1 MKSLLRNAA
10 VFFCKELKKRDI
22 AIEDGVVLSIADS
35 ISEDGFDYVIDY
47 SNKVIVPGLVDV
59 HVHLREPGF
68 SYKETIRTG
77 SEAGARGGFTALC
90 AMPNLNP
97 VPDSVTHLQEEL
109 DIIKNTAVIPVYP
122 YGSITVAQ
130 KGEKLSDFAG
140 MAKDVIAFS
149 DDGVGVQADEMM
161 RAAMQAAKK
170 YGKMIVAHAEDDT
183 QLSGGYIHEGT
194 YAKTHGHKGI
204 SSASEWMQVKRDIG
218 LVRETGAAYHVC
230 HVSTKESVALIR
242 AAKEEGLPVTC
253 ETAPHY
259 LLLDDSLLKKDGRFR
274 MNPPIRDKED
284 RDALIAGIQDGT
296 VDMIATDHA
305 PHSAEEKSGGLTD
318 SLNGIVGLETS
329 FSVCYDGLVQTGIIS
344 FERLI
349 ELMSLM
355 PRKVF
360 SIPGG
365 LSVGEPADITVLDL
379 KETYTINPDTF
390 LSKGKSTPFAGWE
403 VTGAPYATYVKGE
416 CVWSKEEGIKTCKKT
431 IS

>member
-1 MKSLLRNAA
+1 
-10 VFFCKELKKRDI
+10 
-22 AIEDGVVLSIADS
+22 
-35 ISEDGFDYVIDY
+35 
-47 SNKVIVPGLVDV
+47 
-59 HVHLREPGF
+59 
-68 SYKETIRTG
+68 
-77 SEAGARGGFTALC
+77 
-90 AMPNLNP
+90 
-97 VPDSVTHLQEEL
+97 
-109 DIIKNTAVIPVYP
+109 
-122 YGSITVAQ
+122 
-130 KGEKLSDFAG
+130 
-140 MAKDVIAFS
+140 
-149 DDGVGVQADEMM
+149 
-161 RAAMQAAKK
+161 
-170 YGKMIVAHAEDDT
+170 
-183 QLSGGYIHEGT
+183 
-194 YAKTHGHKGI
+194 
-204 SSASEWMQVKRDIG
+204 MQVKRDIG

>member
-1 MKSLLRNAA
+1 MQRF
-10 VFFCKELKKRDI
+10 FFCKELKKRDI

-183 QLSGGYIHEGT
+183 QLSAVIYMKVLMQKHMGI
-194 YAKTHGHKGI
+194 KGFLQP
-204 SSASEWMQVKRDIG
+204 A
-218 LVRETGAAYHVC
+218 
-230 HVSTKESVALIR
+230 
-242 AAKEEGLPVTC
+242 
-253 ETAPHY
+253 
-259 LLLDDSLLKKDGRFR
+259 
-274 MNPPIRDKED
+274 
-284 RDALIAGIQDGT
+284 
-296 VDMIATDHA
+296 
-305 PHSAEEKSGGLTD
+305 
-318 SLNGIVGLETS
+318 NG
-329 FSVCYDGLVQTGIIS
+329 C
-344 FERLI
+344 R
-349 ELMSLM
+349 
-355 PRKVF
+355 
-360 SIPGG
+360 
-365 LSVGEPADITVLDL
+365 
-379 KETYTINPDTF
+379 
-390 LSKGKSTPFAGWE
+390 
-403 VTGAPYATYVKGE
+403 
-416 CVWSKEEGIKTCKKT
+416 SKEILAW
-431 IS
+431 

>member
-1 MKSLLRNAA
+1 MKSLLKNAA

-259 LLLDDSLLKKDGRFR
+259 LLLDDSLLEEDGRFR

-284 RDALIAGIQDGT
+284 RDALIAGIKDGT

-379 KETYTINPDTF
+379 KETYTIDPGTF